1 MSEANRRFHDLITLQ
16 RNRGDIER
24 VSDAILAAAERSG
37 YSKASRFAIRL
48 AFEEAVTNAFRH
60 GHAQLPDD
68 PIDIEYDIDAERVV
82 MTISDRGPGFEPE
95 TVPDPTLEQNLA
107 NPSGRGLMLIRTY
120 MSEVA
125 FNDRGNQVTM
135 IYRRPGA

>member
-1 MSEANRRFHDLITLQ
+1 MSQANRRFYDVIQLR

-60 GHAQLPDD
+60 GHAELPDE
-68 PIDIEYDIDAERVV
+68 PIQVEYDVDAERVI
-82 MTISDRGPGFEPE
+82 MTVTDRGPGFEPE
-95 TVPDPTLEQNLA
+95 SVPDPTLEENLA

-120 MSEVA
+120 MSEVL
-125 FNDRGNQVTM
+125 FNEQGNQLTM